1 MRQKFL
7 TDRKFIAYWL
17 FNIGLGIPTP
27 YVLIYMIFGF
37 YGFMSP
43 PSMQDRYMAAGVLC
57 VYLLVWFI
65 GNYMCLRK
73 EDRGTKFGMLAL
85 SLLPLAISSFIS
97 FKIIASISS

>member
-1 MRQKFL
+1 MRQTFL
-7 TDRKFIAYWL
+7 TGRKFIAYWL

-27 YVLIYMIFGF
+27 YVLIYLIFGF

-43 PSMQDRYMAAGVLC
+43 PTIQARYMAAGVLC
-57 VYLLVWFI
+57 FYLLVWFV

-73 EDRGTKFGMLAL
+73 EDRGTKYGMIAL

-97 FKIIASISS
+97 FKIMASINS